1 MDLAK
6 IQLNRAELL
15 ANGLNVEAE
24 RWSIKKKE
32 LGASLINLI
41 GNILISAAYIAYL
54 GPFTSNYRKNL
65 IQEWVK
71 MFCSKGIPTHTDFS
85 LKKYHWIIYSVLTDD
100 AQVQAWSQNNLPI
113 DQLSIENAICILNT
127 KKYPLIIDPQN

>member
-6 IQLNRAELL
+6 IQLSRAELL

-24 RWSIKKKE
+24 RWTIKKKE

-65 IQEWVK
+65 I
-71 MFCSKGIPTHTDFS
+71 
-85 LKKYHWIIYSVLTDD
+85 
-100 AQVQAWSQNNLPI
+100 
-113 DQLSIENAICILNT
+113 
-127 KKYPLIIDPQN
+127 